1 MAPYSTWLS
10 SGDNAWQMTAAT
22 LVGLMSIPALAVL
35 YGGIVQRKW
44 AINTTMMVFCTF
56 ALTLIVWV
64 LWAFK
69 MGFGS
74 AWIGTFIGKPGTVVG
89 ASSEQA
95 RAHIP
100 LLNGLMPKFRFP
112 ESSLVYFQFVFAA
125 ITPILFIGSVIGRIK
140 FKVWL
145 IFVPLWITFAY
156 AVNAFLLWGGGFWAG
171 KGALDFSGGY
181 VIHLA
186 AGVSGF
192 VAAAVVGPRLKRD
205 RERPVPNNLLFV
217 AVGAGIL
224 WLGWNGFNGGDPYF
238 ASADASAAVI
248 NTNLAT
254 AVAMMTWVIMDMAFS
269 EKKKPTFLGGVNG
282 MICGL
287 VGITPAAGY
296 VNGVGAIVIGLVTS
310 AVVWVL
316 FAYLPKHVWPF
327 NKVDD
332 ALGVVYT
339 HGFAGLFG
347 GLLVGLLADPKMI
360 VYLGLGKNPD
370 VSASGLFY
378 GHPRQLLI
386 QAGAALTV
394 IVWDGLITFLILRGI
409 GLFMKL
415 RMSDSELAAGDIKVH
430 GEVAYPVE
438 EPAAEPGVPDFGD
451 IPGEPVPVHH
461 HHHELVTSDG
471 KVLVTSGGKARSENG
486 QAR

>member
-1 MAPYSTWLS
+1 MVPYASWLS

-22 LVGLMSIPALAVL
+22 LVGLMSIPAIAVL
-35 YGGIVQRKW
+35 YGGLVQKKW
-44 AINTTMMVFCTF
+44 AVNTMLMVFCTF
-56 ALTLIVWV
+56 CLTLIVWV

-69 MGFGS
+69 MGFGEP
-74 AWIGTFIGKPGTVVG
+74 WIGGSLHLLGKPQTVVG
-89 ASSEQA
+89 ASGEQGQA
-95 RAHIP
+95 SIP

-112 ESSLVYFQFVFAA
+112 EASLVYFQFVFAA
-125 ITPILFIGSVIGRIK
+125 ITPILFIGSVLGRIN

-156 AVNAFLLWGGGFWAG
+156 AVNAFLLWGGGYWAG

-192 VAAAVVGPRLKRD
+192 VAAWVVGPRLKRD
-205 RERPVPNNLLFV
+205 REHAVPNNLLFV

-238 ASADASAAVI
+238 AGADASAAVI

-254 AVAMMTWVIMDMAFS
+254 AVAMMTWIIMDMIGGPG
-269 EKKKPTFLGGVNG
+269 KKATFLGGING

-296 VNGVGAIVIGLVTS
+296 VNGVGAIIIGLVNS
-310 AVVWVL
+310 AIVW
-316 FAYLPKHVWPF
+316 FAWNYLSKVPPF

-339 HGFAGLFG
+339 HGIAGLFG
-347 GLLVGLLADPKMI
+347 GLMVGLLADPKMI
-360 VYLGLGKNPD
+360 EYLGVGKSPVNI
-370 VSASGLFY
+370 SGTGLFY
-378 GHPRQLLI
+378 GHAHQLLV
-386 QAGAALTV
+386 QLGAAVT
-394 IVWDGLITFLILRGI
+394 IIIWDGAVTFLLLKGI

-415 RMSDSELAAGDIKVH
+415 RASDEDLEIGDVAFHGEEAYPSEEMALSGVGAARAAELAAGNSAAPEKVP
-430 GEVAYPVE
+430 EK
-438 EPAAEPGVPDFGD
+438 
-451 IPGEPVPVHH
+451 
-461 HHHELVTSDG
+461 DG
-471 KVLVTSGGKARSENG
+471 
-486 QAR
+486 

>member
-1 MAPYSTWLS
+1 MIPYAHWLS
-10 SGDNAWQMTAAT
+10 SGDNAWQLTAAT
-22 LVGLMSIPALAVL
+22 FVGLMSIPALAVL
-35 YGGIVQRKW
+35 YGGLVQKKW
-44 AINTTMMVFCTF
+44 AVNTVLMVFATF
-56 ALTLIVWV
+56 CLVLITWV

-69 MGFGS
+69 MGFGTP
-74 AWIGTFIGKPGTVVG
+74 WIGGSLHLLGRPGAVLGTG
-89 ASSEQA
+89 ALEGQA
-95 RAHIP
+95 NIP
-100 LLNGLMPKFRFP
+100 LLSGGMPSFRFP

-125 ITPILFIGSVIGRIK
+125 ITPILFIGSVLGRIN

-156 AVNAFLLWGGGFWAG
+156 AVNAFLLWGGGYWAS

-192 VAAAVVGPRLKRD
+192 VAAWVIGPRLKRD
-205 RERPVPNNLLFV
+205 REHAVPNNLLFV

-238 ASADASAAVI
+238 AGADAAAAVV

-254 AVAMMTWVIMDMAFS
+254 AVAMMTWIIMDMIGGPG
-269 EKKKPTFLGGVNG
+269 KKATFLGGLNG

-296 VNGVGAIVIGLVTS
+296 VNGFGAIVIGFACS
-310 AVVWVL
+310 FIVW
-316 FAYLPKHVWPF
+316 FAWNYLSKVPPF

-339 HGFAGLFG
+339 HGIAGLCG

-360 VYLGLGKNPD
+360 VYLGLGKNPGF
-370 VSASGLFY
+370 SGAGLFY
-378 GHPRQLLI
+378 GHAHQLLV
-386 QAGAALTV
+386 QLGAAVTV
-394 IVWDGLITFLILRGI
+394 IIWDGLVTFLLLKGI

-415 RMSDSELAAGDIKVH
+415 RAPEEDLEIGDVAFHGEEVYPSDELALAGVS
-430 GEVAYPVE
+430 AAQ
-438 EPAAEPGVPDFGD
+438 AAERATSNSSIPEKVP
-451 IPGEPVPVHH
+451 EK
-461 HHHELVTSDG
+461 DG
-471 KVLVTSGGKARSENG
+471 
-486 QAR
+486 

>member
-1 MAPYSTWLS
+1 LEPYASFLS
-10 SGDNAWQMTAAT
+10 PGDNAWQLTAAT

-44 AINTTMMVFCTF
+44 AVNTMLMVFTAF
-56 ALTLIVWV
+56 SLTLIVWV

-74 AWIGTFIGKPGTVVG
+74 PWISTFLGKPSAIVAVAG
-89 ASSEQA
+89 EQA
-95 RAHIP
+95 RAVIP
-100 LLNGLMPKFRFP
+100 SLKGLMPAFRIP
-112 ESSLVYFQFVFAA
+112 EGSLAYFQFVFAA
-125 ITPILFIGSVIGRIK
+125 ITPILFVGSVLGRIK

-156 AVNAFLLWGGGFWAG
+156 TVNAFLLWGGGYWAA
-171 KGALDFSGGY
+171 KGALDYSGGY

-192 VAAAVVGPRLKRD
+192 VAAAMVGPRLARD
-205 RERPVPNNLLFV
+205 REKAVPNNLLFI

-238 ASADASAAVI
+238 AGADATAAVV
-248 NTNLAT
+248 NTNLAA
-254 AVAMMTWVIMDMAFS
+254 AVAMMTWIIMDMGFGKAR
-269 EKKKPTFLGGVNG
+269 KPTFLGGVNG

-296 VNGVGAIVIGLVTS
+296 VNGVGAIIIGLIDS
-310 AVVWVL
+310 AVVWAL
-316 FAYLPKHVWPF
+316 FAYLPRAVWPF

-339 HGFAGLFG
+339 HGFAGLLG

-360 VYLGLGKNPD
+360 EYIGAGKAPSVSGAGL
-370 VSASGLFY
+370 LY
-378 GHPRQLLI
+378 GNSRQLLV
-386 QAGAALTV
+386 QAGAALTI
-394 IVWDGLITFLILRGI
+394 IVWDAMVTYAILRVI
-409 GLFMKL
+409 KFFTPL
-415 RMSDSELAAGDIKVH
+415 RMPDAELQAGDFAVH
-430 GEVAYPVE
+430 GEVAYPAE
-438 EPAAEPGVPDFGD
+438 EPAAAQVPALIGVGAGDYDGPRGDRTALSGPGTP
-451 IPGEPVPVHH
+451 PPAT
-461 HHHELVTSDG
+461 TSRG
-471 KVLVTSGGKARSENG
+471 RT
-486 QAR
+486 

>member
-1 MAPYSTWLS
+1 MNPYPSWLS
-10 SGDNAWQMTAAT
+10 AGDNSWQMTAAT

-35 YGGIVQRKW
+35 YGGLVQKKW
-44 AINTTMMVFCTF
+44 AMNTVIMVFATF
-56 ALTLIVWV
+56 ALTLITWV

-69 MGFGS
+69 MGFGTPLIS
-74 AWIGTFIGKPGTVVG
+74 TFVGDPRTVLG
-89 ASSEQA
+89 AAAEQGQA
-95 RAHIP
+95 NIP

-125 ITPILFIGSVIGRIK
+125 ITPILFIGSVLGRISLK
-140 FKVWL
+140 AWM

-156 AVNAFLLWGGGFWAG
+156 AVNAFLLWGGGYWAG

-205 RERPVPNNLLFV
+205 RERAVPNNLLFV

-238 ASADASAAVI
+238 ASQDAGAAVI

-254 AVAMMTWVIMDMAFS
+254 AVAMMTWIFMDMFLS
-269 EKKKPTFLGGVNG
+269 KEKKATFLGGLNG
-282 MICGL
+282 LICGL

-296 VNGVGAIVIGLVTS
+296 VNGLGAIVIGLVCS
-310 AVVWVL
+310 SVVWV
-316 FAYLPKHVWPF
+316 AWYTLPKYVWPF

-339 HGFAGLFG
+339 HGIAGLSG

-360 VYLGLGKNPD
+360 EYIGLGKP
-370 VSASGLFY
+370 ASFSGAGLFY
-378 GHPRQLLI
+378 GHPKQLAI
-386 QAGAALTV
+386 QAGAALTI
-394 IVWDGLITFLILRGI
+394 IVWDGIVTFVILRVL

-415 RMSDSELAAGDIKVH
+415 RIPDDQLEIGDVAVH
-430 GEVAYPVE
+430 GEEVYPSEDLVSVHAGRASE
-438 EPAAEPGVPDFGD
+438 VFSEASPTTLEPPRA
-451 IPGEPVPVHH
+451 
-461 HHHELVTSDG
+461 
-471 KVLVTSGGKARSENG
+471 KATTEDP
-486 QAR
+486 

>member
-1 MAPYSTWLS
+1 VFEPYASWLS

-44 AINTTMMVFCTF
+44 AINSMMMVFSAFC
-56 ALTLIVWV
+56 LTLIVWV

-69 MGFGS
+69 MGFGTP
-74 AWIGTFIGKPGTVVG
+74 WISTFVGRPDTVVG
-89 ASSEQA
+89 PGGEQA
-95 RAHIP
+95 QASIP

-112 ESSLVYFQFVFAA
+112 EGSLVYFQFVFAA
-125 ITPILFIGSVIGRIK
+125 ITPILFVGSVIGRIK

-156 AVNAFLLWGGGFWAG
+156 AVNAFLLWGGGFWAAH
-171 KGALDFSGGY
+171 GALDFSGGY

-192 VAAAVVGPRLKRD
+192 VAAAVVGPRLQRD
-205 RERPVPNNLLFV
+205 RDKAVPNNLLFV

-238 ASADASAAVI
+238 AGADATAAVV

-254 AVAMMTWVIMDMAFS
+254 AVAMMTWIVMDMSFS
-269 EKKKPTFLGGVNG
+269 KEKKPTFLGGVNG

-296 VNGVGAIVIGLVTS
+296 VTGVGAIIIGLVTS
-310 AVVWVL
+310 ALVWAL
-316 FAYLPKHVWPF
+316 FGYLPRKVWPF

-339 HGFAGLFG
+339 HGFAGLAG

-360 VYLGLGKNPD
+360 VYLGIGKSPA
-370 VSASGLFY
+370 VTTAGLFY
-378 GHPRQLLI
+378 GHPKQLAI

-394 IVWDGLITFLILRGI
+394 IVWDGLVTFLILRGI

-415 RMSDSELAAGDIKVH
+415 REPDAVLAAGDVAIH
-430 GEVAYPVE
+430 GEVAYPME
-438 EPAAEPGVPDFGD
+438 EPDAEPAFAE
-451 IPGEPVPVHH
+451 IPGEPVPAQHH
-461 HHHELVTSDG
+461 HDDG
-471 KVLVTSGGKARSENG
+471 KVLTDEHSP
-486 QAR
+486 

>member
-1 MAPYSTWLS
+1 
-10 SGDNAWQMTAAT
+10 MTAAT

-44 AINTTMMVFCTF
+44 AVNTMMMVFSAFC
-56 ALTLIVWV
+56 LTLIVWV

-69 MGFGS
+69 MGFGVP
-74 AWIGTFIGKPGTVVG
+74 WIGGSLHLLGRPGPVLG
-89 ASSEQA
+89 AGGEQSQA
-95 RAHIP
+95 NIP
-100 LLNGLMPKFRFP
+100 LISMPHFRFP
-112 ESSLVYFQFVFAA
+112 EGSLVYFQFVFAA
-125 ITPILFIGSVIGRIK
+125 ITPILFIGSVIGRIR

-171 KGALDFSGGY
+171 RGALDYSGGY

-192 VAAAVVGPRLKRD
+192 MAAAVVGPRLQRD
-205 RERPVPNNLLFV
+205 RERAMPNNLVFV

-238 ASADASAAVI
+238 AGADAATAVI
-248 NTNLAT
+248 NTNLA
-254 AVAMMTWVIMDMAFS
+254 AAIAMMTWVIMDMAFG
-269 EKKKPTFLGGVNG
+269 EEKKPTFLGGVNG

-296 VNGVGAIVIGLVTS
+296 VTGVGAIIIGLVTS
-310 AVVWVL
+310 AIVWVL
-316 FAYLPKHVWPF
+316 FAYLPKRVWPF
-327 NKVDD
+327 NRVDD

-339 HGFAGLFG
+339 HGFAGLLG

-360 VYLGLGKNPD
+360 VYLGIGKNPD
-370 VSASGLFY
+370 VSTTGLFY

-394 IVWDGLITFLILRGI
+394 IVWDGLVTFLILRGI

-415 RMSDSELAAGDIKVH
+415 RMPESQLEAGDILVH
-430 GEVAYPVE
+430 GEVAYPTQ
-438 EPAAEPGVPDFGD
+438 EPEAEPDFGD
-451 IPGEPVPVHH
+451 IPGEPIPIHH
-461 HHHELVTSDG
+461 HHHELVTSEG
-471 KVLVTSGGKARSENG
+471 NVLVTSGGKQRSK
-486 QAR
+486 

>member
-1 MAPYSTWLS
+1 VVPYPSWLS
-10 SGDNAWQMTAAT
+10 SGDNAWQLTAAT
-22 LVGLMSIPALAVL
+22 LVGLMSIPAIAVL
-35 YGGIVQRKW
+35 YGGLVQRKW
-44 AINTTMMVFCTF
+44 AMNTVLMVFSTF
-56 ALTLIVWV
+56 CLTLIVWV

-74 AWIGTFIGKPGTVVG
+74 PWIHTFVGRPGAVVG
-89 ASSEQA
+89 VGGEQG
-95 RAHIP
+95 RAVIP
-100 LLNGLMPKFRFP
+100 LLVGLMPKFRFP

-125 ITPILFIGSVIGRIK
+125 ITPILFIGSVIGRIS

-156 AVNAFLLWGGGFWAG
+156 AVNAFLLWGGGYWAG

-192 VAAAVVGPRLKRD
+192 VAAAVVGPRLQRD
-205 RERPVPNNLLFV
+205 RERAVPNNLLFV

-238 ASADASAAVI
+238 AGSDAAAAVI

-254 AVAMMTWVIMDMAFS
+254 AVAMMTWIVMDMLWS
-269 EKKKPTFLGGVNG
+269 KERRPTFLGGVNG

-296 VNGVGAIVIGLVTS
+296 VNGLGAIVIGLVAS
-310 AVVWVL
+310 AVVW
-316 FAYLPKHVWPF
+316 AAWTYLPKYVWPF

-339 HGFAGLFG
+339 HGIAGLLG
-347 GLLVGLLADPKMI
+347 GLMVGLFADPKMI
-360 VYLGLGKNPD
+360 VYLGLGKTSS
-370 VSASGLFY
+370 VAGAGLFY
-378 GHPRQLLI
+378 GHPKQLAI
-386 QAGAALTV
+386 QAGAALT
-394 IVWDGLITFLILRGI
+394 IIIWDGLVTFLILRGI

-415 RMSDSELAAGDIKVH
+415 RIPDADLEIGDVAVH
-430 GEVAYPVE
+430 GEEVYPSE
-438 EPAAEPGVPDFGD
+438 ELVRVGGAAETRAAAPARDRAGHADGREREPERVP
-451 IPGEPVPVHH
+451 
-461 HHHELVTSDG
+461 
-471 KVLVTSGGKARSENG
+471 SEE
-486 QAR
+486 